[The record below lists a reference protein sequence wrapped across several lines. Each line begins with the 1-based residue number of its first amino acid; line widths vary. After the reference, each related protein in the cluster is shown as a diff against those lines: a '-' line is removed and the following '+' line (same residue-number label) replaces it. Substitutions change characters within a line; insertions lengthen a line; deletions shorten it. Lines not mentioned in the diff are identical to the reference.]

1 MISWAPISTE
11 LLKPKLRALRKGVR
25 MHLVTTPSLR
35 QVSRA
40 DLSKKLRR
48 WQKRHGS
55 AAEVAATHRQVL
67 LERVVE
73 SMAFENEPVT
83 MARLR
88 SLLKAIE

>member
-1 MISWAPISTE
+1 
-11 LLKPKLRALRKGVR
+11 
-25 MHLVTTPSLR
+25 MHLMTTPGLR
-35 QVSRA
+35 QASRA

-48 WQKRHGS
+48 WQKRHGN
-55 AAEVAATHRQVL
+55 AAKVAATHRQVL

-88 SLLKAIE
+88 SLLKSRSPKALK